1 MWWWGDDLKKT
12 EDIVFI
18 DKLLD
23 FLQAGFQDP
32 IQIIS
37 YLQLRNKCNPP
48 NCLTK
53 CCKPL
58 IPYFSGKKGNKL
70 WSLELL
76 NKFDKCRRQWYVPR
90 QNKYEEPL
98 NAFFTLP
105 RIAQFLQEEVKL
117 SSSEISEI
125 FIMEFKGGGEKESFV
140 PNCLWK
146 MKKKNWVAITKDFK
160 GGKRMCCDFY
170 FKNYMKNNK
179 NIPNIVGEIKI
190 AIPNQ
195 RQNVWNKYKEDIE
208 KCREWLKPDTTPYL
222 VERFNMI
229 KFDYA
234 LAILIDLTGGETYSN
249 LWNSEM
255 KQMEAKYLK
264 EHVFV
269 RFIQPK

>member
-1 MWWWGDDLKKT
+1 LKRT
-12 EDIVFI
+12 EAIDFI
-18 DKLLD
+18 DNLLD

-37 YLQLRNKCNPP
+37 YLQLRNKCKQP

-70 WSLELL
+70 WSVELL
-76 NKFDKCRRQWYVPR
+76 DKFDECRRQWYVPR
-90 QNKYEEPL
+90 ENKYEEPL

-117 SSSEISEI
+117 SSIEISEI
-125 FIMEFKGGGEKESFV
+125 FIMEFKGRGKKGNIFV

-146 MKKKNWVAITKDFK
+146 
-160 GGKRMCCDFY
+160 GKEEVSIQKEFNGRKRISCDFY
-170 FKNYMKNNK
+170 FKNYKKNNEYV
-179 NIPNIVGEIKI
+179 PNIVGEIKF
-190 AIPNQ
+190 AIPHQ
-195 RQNVWNKYKEDIE
+195 KNVWIKYKEDIE

-222 VERFNMI
+222 VERFNI
-229 KFDYA
+229 VNFDYA
-234 LAILIDLTGGETYSN
+234 LAILVDLTGGETYSN

-255 KQMEAKYLK
+255 MQMEAKYLK
-264 EHVFV
+264 ERVFV
-269 RFIQPK
+269 RLIQPK